1 MLVKM
6 IRINIKRVFFLL
18 LVILM
23 CSIIFLFSSQ
33 NGSESKSISRGFVY
47 NILNIFPEFSEKTS
61 LEKVQIVENFQF
73 LVRKAAHFSVYTML
87 GLAAMCLLSTYQINM
102 KKKIIIS
109 FLIGFIYAIIDE
121 IHQLFSPGR
130 TAMIFDVFVDSVG
143 VIFGISIVCLIMYL
157 LDKRNGNK
165 VLVKE

>member
-1 MLVKM
+1 MVKTKV
-6 IRINIKRVFFLL
+6 KRGFFLL

-23 CSIIFLFSSQ
+23 CFIIFLFSSQ
-33 NGSESKSISRGFVY
+33 NGSESKSVSRGFVY
-47 NILNIFPEFSEKTS
+47 NILNAFPEFSEKTS
-61 LEKVQIVENFQF
+61 LEKAQIVEDFQF

-121 IHQLFSPGR
+121 IHQIFSPGR
-130 TAMIFDVFVDSVG
+130 TAMVFDVFVDSVG

-157 LDKRNGNK
+157 IDKRNVNR